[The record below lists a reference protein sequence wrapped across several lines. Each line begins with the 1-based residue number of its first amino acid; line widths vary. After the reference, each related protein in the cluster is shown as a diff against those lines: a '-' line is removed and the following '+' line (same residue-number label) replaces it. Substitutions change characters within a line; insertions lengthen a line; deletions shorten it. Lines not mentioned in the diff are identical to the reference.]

1 MGTTTLTRSLLTD
14 VSLFGVITDA
24 LGTAVANVGTYDDNE
39 VGKGV
44 IMAAASYVAA
54 SKDDEIE
61 GIVNSISPNTVNT
74 GFSWGGIQTKGRF
87 VAILGASQDTAAAVG
102 DAVVNDTPI
111 PDGTAGVIQ
120 VYGVGSTG
128 FPAGPFLFNWRI
140 IRLIDGGDT
149 GDQVLIE
156 RI

>member
-14 VSLFGVITDA
+14 VSLFGIITDA
-24 LGTAVANVGTYDDNE
+24 LGTAVANVGTYDDLE

-44 IMAAASYVAA
+44 ILAAASYVAA

-61 GIVNSISPNTVNT
+61 GIVNSVEPNTVNT

-87 VAILGASQDTAAAVG
+87 IAILGASQDTTAAPG
-102 DAVVNDTPI
+102 DALVNDTPI
-111 PDGTAGVIQ
+111 ADGTAGTIQ
-120 VYGVGSTG
+120 VYGTGSTG